1 MSMKVPTK
9 LQEQASAVGMTVEND
24 AYDIGYF
31 KRYFGW
37 PREGGDRQRQGWS
50 DCNQQLAD
58 EGRDAHPNAV
68 HEAAP

>member
-9 LQEQASAVGMTVEND
+9 LQEQANAVGMTVEAD

-37 PREGGDRQRQGWS
+37 PREGGDRQRSGWD
-50 DCNQQLAD
+50 DCNGQLRE
-58 EGRDAHPNAV
+58 EGQVAHTNAV
-68 HEAAP
+68 HEEGH